1 MLQRAAQSKSPGVRE
16 MPARRSLLLYAD
28 DPGAANYLAP
38 LPAALSA
45 AGFLVEFLV
54 APALARYA
62 ADRHIACKVRNETS
76 PPEALLARSDGLVI
90 GTSEDPRCFGHSL
103 IATARRMGIPSLA
116 VIDMEVNAAGRFRGE
131 SEDPL
136 LHAPDF
142 LAVPD
147 SSCRDA
153 YAKLGFPE
161 SRMMVCGHPHYD
173 LVRARREELLT
184 QDRRVIRQAVF
195 PQAPTDRPI
204 WLFLA
209 EAIDQLNPAISYRS
223 PDYTLSGRGGSDFR
237 TAIVLEEV
245 LDAAAVFYPKPYVV
259 LRLHPKNLPEDF
271 TAYANELG
279 ETSETGDPLPLVWA
293 ADLVIGMTT
302 MLLLETYLLRRPHLA
317 VLPRAVER
325 NWLVTTATGL
335 TPVASTRDE
344 LHYLVQTLSQST
356 EITPHPD
363 ENSVLP
369 RNAVSIL
376 VERLRKELVLLS

>member
-1 MLQRAAQSKSPGVRE
+1 
-16 MPARRSLLLYAD
+16 MPAARSLLLYAD

-54 APALARYA
+54 APALTRYV
-62 ADRHIACKVRNETS
+62 ADRQIGCRVRNETS

-173 LVRARREELLT
+173 LVRARREAFLT

-195 PQAPTDRPI
+195 PGAPTDRPI

-209 EAIDQLNPAISYRS
+209 EAIDQINPAMSYRS
-223 PDYTLSGRGGSDFR
+223 PDYTLSGRGSSDFR

-245 LDAAAVFYPKPYVV
+245 LDAAAVVYPKPYVV
-259 LRLHPKNLPEDF
+259 LRLHPKNHPEDF
-271 TAYANELG
+271 TAYAPDLG
-279 ETSETGDPLPLVWA
+279 ETSQSGDPLPLVWA
-293 ADLVIGMTT
+293 ADLVIGMTS
-302 MLLLETYLLRRPHLA
+302 MLLLETYLLRRPHVA
-317 VLPRAVER
+317 VLPRAAEC

-344 LHYLVQTLSQST
+344 LRHLVQSLSEST
-356 EITPHPD
+356 EITPCPD
-363 ENSVLP
+363 DSSVLP
-369 RNAVSIL
+369 RNAVSTL
-376 VERLRKELVLLS
+376 VEWLRKH